1 MARFCTEKY
10 LNPTPENFGNLYSHL
25 TNYSLN
31 KANNTYVH
39 SRSLKEQLQG
49 KYFKEFIYIKKVA
62 NVYYQLFYIK
72 CKLKAYVHENCGMK
86 LN

>member
-10 LNPTPENFGNLYSHL
+10 LNPTSENFGNLYSHL

-49 KYFKEFIYIKKVA
+49 KYFKEF
-62 NVYYQLFYIK
+62 N
-72 CKLKAYVHENCGMK
+72 
-86 LN
+86 